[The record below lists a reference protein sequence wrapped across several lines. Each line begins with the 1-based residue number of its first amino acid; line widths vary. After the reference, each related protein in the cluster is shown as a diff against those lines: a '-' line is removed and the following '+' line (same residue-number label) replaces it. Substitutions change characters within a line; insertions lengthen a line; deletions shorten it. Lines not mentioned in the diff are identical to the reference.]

1 MPDYVVENINGE
13 KVNHLALDSEVQSTI
28 RRFITRQMARIM
40 LLLLDHTMTNKEIAE
55 RMNLTSS
62 ALSNILQRMKKCEV
76 ELLSIEKK
84 DKYVM
89 YSLTSVAHLY
99 TEMNL
104 VLKDKKDLKLIQIN
118 ETETVELTGCRNALV
133 GLKERLGEDW
143 DVEFPRRCFLFYE
156 NGQRGEMPEADT
168 FFEKVEDLIRKEQ
181 LEQLE
186 ILLNELENE
195 TCRKSYLR
203 YIEKYI
209 SIRKLCFLD
218 AENWKI
224 AYRFID
230 DIFCG
235 DEICISYDF
244 LANSG
249 DLSKEE
255 IIKMVKSFS
264 EIIKQSQKE
273 GLSKKGFLEVWEKY
287 FYPHEKLAYFIAEK
301 YRNSYCN

>member
-13 KVNHLALDSEVQSTI
+13 KVNHLALDSEVQNTI
-28 RRFITRQMARIM
+28 CRFITRQMARIM

-133 GLKERLGEDW
+133 GLKERLGED
-143 DVEFPRRCFLFYE
+143 
-156 NGQRGEMPEADT
+156 
-168 FFEKVEDLIRKEQ
+168 
-181 LEQLE
+181 
-186 ILLNELENE
+186 
-195 TCRKSYLR
+195 
-203 YIEKYI
+203 
-209 SIRKLCFLD
+209 
-218 AENWKI
+218 
-224 AYRFID
+224 
-230 DIFCG
+230 
-235 DEICISYDF
+235 
-244 LANSG
+244 
-249 DLSKEE
+249 
-255 IIKMVKSFS
+255 
-264 EIIKQSQKE
+264 
-273 GLSKKGFLEVWEKY
+273 
-287 FYPHEKLAYFIAEK
+287 
-301 YRNSYCN
+301 